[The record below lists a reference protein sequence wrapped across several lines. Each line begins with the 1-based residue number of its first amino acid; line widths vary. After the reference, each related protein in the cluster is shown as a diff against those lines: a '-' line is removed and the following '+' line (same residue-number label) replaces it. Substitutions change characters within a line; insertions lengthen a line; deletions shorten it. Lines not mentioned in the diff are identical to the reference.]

1 MTGIRTKLILALG
14 PKLFVM
20 TKTLSLLCKF
30 NDDSELVNVVS
41 KRVWE
46 KIYIHGHCDC
56 STLSDMNFSGTLS
69 SRIGILE
76 NLKTL

>member
-1 MTGIRTKLILALG
+1 MTGIKIKLILALG

-20 TKTLSLLCKF
+20 TKTSSLLCKF
-30 NDDSELVNVVS
+30 NDNSELVYVVS
-41 KRVWE
+41 KREWE
-46 KIYIHGHCDC
+46 KIYIHCDC

-69 SRIGILE
+69 SRVGVLE